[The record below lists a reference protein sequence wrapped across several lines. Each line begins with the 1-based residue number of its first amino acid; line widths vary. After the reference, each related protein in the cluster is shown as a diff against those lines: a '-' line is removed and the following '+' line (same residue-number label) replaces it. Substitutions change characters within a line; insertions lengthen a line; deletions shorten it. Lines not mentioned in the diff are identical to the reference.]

1 MISVLNEIRK
11 LRKTDNLNINLANQN
26 PYRIVIREEDGSNT
40 AYYFSVPIYNQK
52 TRRIVTPH
60 FKHAPNEYRFSGS
73 TAEITVS
80 DSIRLCTDGAC
91 CDICFDGGQ
100 FVEQNDVLQNRYCN
114 ITGTLNGVVCYHNL
128 SQNNSAKFTLCVED
142 PFLSV
147 HSNDRSFSLMRSEF
161 QPYITI
167 SGIGCIHNEKVTVPV
182 NIHYQRKND
191 RKYVLDISATEP
203 QAEMIAFEMN
213 ICTPKLIQDTTV
225 DSLKANTNNVFGST
239 AFLGQTQT
247 YGEQWLYSRIDFSL
261 MEELKG
267 RVIERTSL
275 HLPALSANSPQ
286 LTAYSVSSRFC
297 SFGSTWETKKEVGWK
312 IGDLTLDQGYHHL
325 DLSHYLI
332 DPHTRVLTPQEGI
345 VLCAHT
351 RSDIFAVI
359 STGDSYFA
367 PQIIEIN
374 YR

>member
-1 MISVLNEIRK
+1 MISILNEIRK
-11 LRKTDNLNINLANQN
+11 LRKNDNLNINLTNQN
-26 PYRIVIREEDGSNT
+26 PYRIVIREQDGSNT

-52 TRRIVTPH
+52 TRRMVTPH
-60 FKHAPNEYRFSGS
+60 FKQVPNEYRFSGS

-80 DSIRLCTDGAC
+80 DSIRLCTDDAC
-91 CDICFDGGQ
+91 CNIHFDGGR
-100 FVEQNDVLQNRYCN
+100 FIEQNGVLQNHYCN
-114 ITGTLNGVVCYHNL
+114 ITGTLNGVVCYYNLNHN
-128 SQNNSAKFTLCVED
+128 SSAKFTLCVED
-142 PFLSV
+142 PFLSA

-167 SGIGCIHNEKVTVPV
+167 SGIGCIRNEKVTAPV

-191 RKYVLDISATEP
+191 RKYVLDISAAEP

-239 AFLGQTQT
+239 AFLGHTET
-247 YGEQWLYSRIDFSL
+247 YGEQWLYSRIDLSL
-261 MEELKG
+261 MEDLKG
-267 RVIERTSL
+267 RAIDKTYL
-275 HLPALSANSPQ
+275 HLPALNTSPPQ

-297 SFGSTWETKKEVGWK
+297 SFGSTWETKKETDRK
-312 IGDLTLDQGYHHL
+312 IGNLTLDQGYHHL

-332 DPHTRVLTPQEGI
+332 DPHTRGLTHQEGI
-345 VLCAHT
+345 VLRTHT
-351 RSDIFAVI
+351 KNNTFAVVP
-359 STGDSYFA
+359 TGDSYFA